1 MKKSRQPTPKK
12 ILLLEPDKHAPYVA
26 AADAARLTNIGETA
40 VRSLKL
46 RRFGKTDYV
55 KVTELN
61 DFILNGIQPTPLES
75 APMESLDRIEATA
88 LVQR

>member
-1 MKKSRQPTPKK
+1 MGYSKKTADQFTPKQ
-12 ILLLEPDKHAPYVA
+12 ILLVEPDSHAPYISA
-26 AADAARLTNIGETA
+26 SDAARLTRIGETA

-61 DFILNGIQPTPLES
+61 DFILNG
-75 APMESLDRIEATA
+75 EAATTHA
-88 LVQR
+88 L